1 MPSRSRTLA
10 GHPATTHRSAP
21 GRATLLPA
29 LDVDQ
34 RRAMMAEG
42 ARGEDRTRDM
52 VYLAIAEI
60 ARTPGDVNA
69 RVRYDEPAL
78 EELTASVREHG
89 VLQPVLVRPI
99 QTDEGAEWQQ
109 SRADAGGI
117 PSYVLVAGNRRLEA
131 AKRAGREMVP
141 AVIRVATRDEAFVLN
156 LVENIQ
162 RENLSGAERVRA
174 IELLASLREER
185 GERLSTRRIADLVKK
200 DHSTIVKWL
209 GIHRQPLLR
218 DAVAEGRL
226 KIGHAMKLAGA
237 PPECLPDL
245 LNQAAELSQA
255 ELQARVSALRQAP
268 EVRAKRTA
276 SANQRRVMR
285 VRHLLALIEEV
296 DDNLRRELTVARA
309 QIDELLA

>member
-1 MPSRSRTLA
+1 MPSRSRTLP
-10 GHPATTHRSAP
+10 GHPGTSHPRAP

-29 LDVDQ
+29 LDVGQ
-34 RRAMMAEG
+34 QRAMMAEG

-52 VYLAIAEI
+52 VYLGIAEI
-60 ARTPGDVNA
+60 AGTPGDVNA

-99 QTDEGAEWQQ
+99 QTDERAEWQQ
-109 SRADAGGI
+109 SRAGADGF
-117 PSYVLVAGNRRLEA
+117 PSYVLIAGNRRLEA
-131 AKRAGREMVP
+131 AKRAGREMIP
-141 AVIRVATRDEAFVLN
+141 AVIRVATRDQAFVLN

-174 IELLASLREER
+174 IELLASLREEH

-209 GIHRQPLLR
+209 GIHRKPLLR
-218 DAVAEGRL
+218 DAVAAGRV

-237 PPECLPDL
+237 PPDCLPDL
-245 LNQAAELSQA
+245 LEQAPELSQA
-255 ELQARVSALRQAP
+255 ELQARVSAMRRAP
-268 EVRAKRTA
+268 EARAKRTA
-276 SANQRRVMR
+276 SVNQRRVMHIC
-285 VRHLLALIEEV
+285 HLLDLIDEV
-296 DDNLRRELTVARA
+296 DDDLRQKLSVARA
-309 QIDELLA
+309 RIDELLD

>member
-1 MPSRSRTLA
+1 
-10 GHPATTHRSAP
+10 
-21 GRATLLPA
+21 
-29 LDVDQ
+29 
-34 RRAMMAEG
+34 MMAEA

-99 QTDEGAEWQQ
+99 QTDETAEWRQW
-109 SRADAGGI
+109 RADADGI

-131 AKRAGREMVP
+131 AKRARREMIP

-162 RENLSGAERVRA
+162 RESLSGAERVRA

-209 GIHRQPLLR
+209 GIHRKPLLR

-237 PPECLPDL
+237 PPDCLPDL
-245 LNQAAELSQA
+245 LDQAAELSQA

-276 SANQRRVMR
+276 AVNQRRVLHI
-285 VRHLLALIEEV
+285 RHLLALIEEV
-296 DDNLRRELTVARA
+296 DDDLRRELTVARVR
-309 QIDELLA
+309 IDELLS

>member
-1 MPSRSRTLA
+1 MPSRSRTLP
-10 GHPATTHRSAP
+10 GHPGTTLHGAP

-52 VYLAIAEI
+52 VYLAVAEI

-89 VLQPVLVRPI
+89 VLQPVLVRPV
-99 QTDEGAEWQQ
+99 QTDERAEWQQ
-109 SRADAGGI
+109 SRAEADGI

-131 AKRAGREMVP
+131 AKRAGREMIP

-174 IELLASLREER
+174 IELLASLREEQ
-185 GERLSTRRIADLVKK
+185 GEQLSTRRIADLVKK

-218 DAVAEGRL
+218 DAVAAGRL
-226 KIGHAMKLAGA
+226 KIGHAMKLAAA
-237 PPECLPDL
+237 PPDCLDDL
-245 LNQAAELSQA
+245 VDQAAELSQG

-268 EVRAKRTA
+268 EARAKRTA
-276 SANQRRVMR
+276 SVNQRRVLHI
-285 VRHLLALIEEV
+285 RHLLALIEEV
-296 DDNLRRELTVARA
+296 DD
-309 QIDELLA
+309 D